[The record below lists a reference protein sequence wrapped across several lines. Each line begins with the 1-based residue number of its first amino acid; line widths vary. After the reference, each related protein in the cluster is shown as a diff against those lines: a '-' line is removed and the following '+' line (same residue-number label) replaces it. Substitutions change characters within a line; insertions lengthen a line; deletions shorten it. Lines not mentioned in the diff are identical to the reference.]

1 MEPFRP
7 ALTADL
13 HCRYATAPCVYVST
27 TQTHYL
33 LLAVFSLL
41 TRVHAVSTK
50 SPRVDAAEPLLCVLP
65 PRIKP
70 KGGIKPAGVVIHD
83 ALIYQSVCHL
93 SLTPSS
99 ICLSAPSRGR
109 DKPPKVYLMSRLPC
123 HQVVMTTSILLF
135 CRTHYGLHDSG
146 SGAVNFKLCL
156 KSCVCLYLY
165 PFIHPVSPSLH
176 PASPVVLCLHR
187 SSSCRRT
194 ITDTG

>member
-1 MEPFRP
+1 M
-7 ALTADL
+7 
-13 HCRYATAPCVYVST
+13 
-27 TQTHYL
+27 
-33 LLAVFSLL
+33 FSVL

-70 KGGIKPAGVVIHD
+70 KGGIRPAGVVIHD

-93 SLTPSS
+93 FLTPSS
-99 ICLSAPSRGR
+99 ICLSAPCRGR

-135 CRTHYGLHDSG
+135 CRTHYGLDDSG

-165 PFIHPVSPSLH
+165 PFIPYPHPSILPLPWFYVSTGPPPVGATLLTLAKDRILH
-176 PASPVVLCLHR
+176 TPGNVYACV
-187 SSSCRRT
+187 
-194 ITDTG
+194 

>member
-1 MEPFRP
+1 MEPFRS

-13 HCRYATAPCVYVST
+13 HCRYTTAPCAYVST
-27 TQTHYL
+27 TQTRYL
-33 LLAVFSLL
+33 LPAVFSLL
-41 TRVHAVSTK
+41 TRVHAVSRK

-70 KGGIKPAGVVIHD
+70 KGGIKCVGVVIHD
-83 ALIYQSVCHL
+83 AVIYQSVCHL
-93 SLTPSS
+93 FLTLSS
-99 ICLSAPSRGR
+99 ICLSAPCRGR
-109 DKPPKVYLMSRLPC
+109 DKPPKVYLMFHLPC

-135 CRTHYGLHDSG
+135 CRTHYGLDDS
-146 SGAVNFKLCL
+146 SGAVNFKLFL
-156 KSCVCLYLY
+156 KSCVWLYLY
-165 PFIHPVSPSLH
+165 PFIHPISPSLH